1 MTTEQLPDDA
11 PGTALFPEFETQIYE
26 WASLEVAGLTDE
38 ELDFESDRWGWS
50 GWSIRR
56 NLSHM
61 ASGDF
66 RWFWQ
71 RWGKTLYP
79 GGLPN
84 GEELDR
90 IVESPH
96 DRRLDENVYWEIGTI
111 LEMLRRAQGLWWTV
125 ISAETVGS
133 LQAKEIE
140 LDNNGVMV
148 NYPQLFPRGL
158 RENPNDSS
166 KIFASLENTI
176 RHRYFEHTTHLYNI
190 QRLKRAQGLE
200 TVVDLPEVGYFTMP
214 DWDRSEP

>member
-1 MTTEQLPDDA
+1 MATEQLPDNA
-11 PGTALFPEFETQIYE
+11 PGTALFPEFENQIYE

-71 RWGKTLYP
+71 RWGKVLYP
-79 GGLPN
+79 DGLPN

-111 LEMLRRAQGLWWTV
+111 LQMLRQAQDLWWTV

-133 LQAKEIE
+133 LNTKEIE